1 MMPRRILPA
10 VTTVTAAAVLLT
22 GCTPTSDDPVRVTGS
37 STVAPIT
44 AHMAR
49 AQQIAIEQTTDGTRR
64 FRGVLPG

>member
-49 AQQIAIEQTTDGTRR
+49 AQQIAIE
-64 FRGVLPG
+64 

>member
-22 GCTPTSDDPVRVTGS
+22 GCTPTSDDPVRGTGS
-37 STVAPIT
+37 STVAPII

-49 AQQIAIEQTTDGTRR
+49 AQQIAIE
-64 FRGVLPG
+64 